1 MNPGVWT
8 VYRWE
13 LRKLISLK
21 RTYLGLFAAIGVP
34 LAFTITLSFRHGHT
48 NDVPFGAYVHQSGL
62 AIPLVLLTFASAF
75 LLPLI
80 TSLVAGDIV
89 ASEDQNGTLKTILTR
104 SLQRGQIYFGKVFAA
119 VTYTIVALLLLG
131 VVSIVAGSIVSGF
144 NSLTTLSG
152 TSLSAGSALLLVMAS
167 FGVYLI
173 PLVTVALLGVMLDHH
188 PQQRGRRR
196 GHAGNRALDRARRH
210 PSGTRDGPALP
221 VDPSVRCLARAPAP
235 ADRLV
240 ADYARGLGVCPVLH
254 PGACGGVPGL
264 PAPGRRRRLTRRD
277 RVRRTGRP

>member
-1 MNPGVWT
+1 VTPGILT

-21 RTYLGLFAAIGVP
+21 RTYLGLFAAMGVP
-34 LAFTITLSFRHGHT
+34 LAFTITLSFRHGRP

-89 ASEDQNGTLKTILTR
+89 ASEDHNGTLKTILTR
-104 SLQRGQIYFGKVFAA
+104 SIQRGQVYFGKVLAA

-152 TSLSAGSALLLVMAS
+152 TTVSAGSALLLVMAS

-173 PLVTVALLGVMLDHH
+173 PLVTVALLGVMLSTIT
-188 PQQRGRRR
+188 RNS
-196 GHAGNRALDRARRH
+196 AAAVV
-210 PSGTRDGPALP
+210 GT
-221 VDPSVRCLARAPAP
+221 
-235 ADRLV
+235 LV
-240 ADYARGLGVCPVLH
+240 TVLLIELV
-254 PGACGGVPGL
+254 GILPGL
-264 PAPGRRRRLTRRD
+264 EVIRPYLLTRQFDAWQGLLRQPIDWSPITHAAWVCALYCIPAFVAGYLVFLRRD
-277 RVRRTGRP
+277 VAGG